1 MTFTAGGTDPDGAIV
16 SAVWD
21 LDGDNSFETAGSGMT
36 ATRSFP
42 KKGSYTVRVR
52 VTDNLGPDRHGEHG
66 GGCGE
71 PPAGGHLHPR
81 AGVAEP
87 A

>member
-1 MTFTAGGTDPDGAIV
+1 M

-21 LDGDNSFETAGSGMT
+21 LDGDNSFETAGTGMS

-52 VTDNLGPDRHGEHG
+52 VTDNLGLTATASMVVGVANRA
-66 GGCGE
+66 
-71 PPAGGHLHPR
+71 AGGHLHPR
-81 AGVAEP
+81 AGVAQS

>member
-1 MTFTAGGTDPDGAIV
+1 M

-21 LDGDNSFETAGSGMT
+21 LDGDNSFETAGTGMT

-52 VTDNLGPDRHGEHG
+52 VTDNLGLTATATMVVTVANRAAGRHV
-66 GGCGE
+66 
-71 PPAGGHLHPR
+71 HPR
-81 AGVAEP
+81 ARVAEP